1 MARRSFPQL
10 TVTIT
15 HLNMAGMGIAIHE
28 GRSIE
33 VGNCIP
39 GDTVDIQ
46 VFGKK
51 AGIWKART
59 LSLVSST
66 ATRQA
71 GHCNVA
77 GLCGGCRFPD
87 LAYDNQLRMKQESL
101 DRFLGPLKN
110 LQRGPILPAIETKF
124 HRNKM
129 DYVFG
134 NAKDIIQEGVEG
146 AIAPSTPLASPEE
159 GGIQRA
165 EPFET
170 PCLKSAST
178 TLILGLKKRGD
189 FRTIVPTTECQLLD
203 PLANEI
209 MADTLSFFRKR
220 PFKAWKNNHQPS
232 EDDPVY
238 LRYLTLRH
246 SKTTGKFLITLVVNL
261 MDPCFQE
268 WADGLMA
275 KFPISGILAGIHAG
289 SADTSMP
296 GSYELLCGVDYL
308 EETLLGT
315 TFRLSPGA
323 FFQTNTKQAE
333 LLYNEVLRAGAF
345 TSEQRVLDLYSG
357 TGTIGM
363 LIAPH
368 VREVIGIEE
377 HPGAIKDAQANADAN
392 TIKNIFFIEGRV
404 RNVLKFN
411 ALEADTIVVDPPRSG
426 LEPKVVAR
434 IAARAPKRVVY
445 VSCQPTTWKRDVADF
460 ATLGYQ
466 LTELQAVDMFPH
478 TPHLEIV
485 SVLEKF
491 EAIASISRD

>member
-1 MARRSFPQL
+1 MARKPFPQL

-15 HLNMAGMGIAIHE
+15 HLDMAGMGIATHE
-28 GRSIE
+28 GRQIE
-33 VGNCIP
+33 IGNCLP

-51 AGIWKART
+51 AGVWKARR

-71 GHCNVA
+71 GHCSVA

-87 LAYDNQLRMKQESL
+87 LAYSTQLGLKQESL
-101 DRFLGPLKN
+101 DRFLGPLKDS
-110 LQRGPILPAIETKF
+110 QSGPILPAIETRF

-134 NAKDIIQEGVEG
+134 INALE
-146 AIAPSTPLASPEE
+146 
-159 GGIQRA
+159 
-165 EPFET
+165 
-170 PCLKSAST
+170 SASAS

-189 FRTIVPTTECQLLD
+189 FRTIVPTPDCQLLD
-203 PLANEI
+203 PIANAILAE
-209 MADTLSFFRKR
+209 TCTFFRER
-220 PFKAWKNNHQPS
+220 GFLAWPNSHTPTQ
-232 EDDPVY
+232 EDPVY

-246 SKTTGKFLITLVVNL
+246 SKTTGKFLITLVVNR
-261 MDPCFQE
+261 MDPCFTE
-268 WADGLMA
+268 WANRIIST
-275 KFPISGILAGIHAG
+275 FPMSGVLAGIHAG
-289 SADTSMP
+289 SADTATP
-296 GSYELLCGVDYL
+296 GAYVVLSGEAYL
-308 EETLLGT
+308 EEKLLGT

-323 FFQTNTKQAE
+323 FFQTSTKQAE
-333 LLYNEVLRAGAF
+333 VLYQEVLRAGAF
-345 TSEQRVLDLYSG
+345 TAEQRVLDLYSG

-377 HPGAIKDAQANADAN
+377 HPSAIKDAQTNADAN
-392 TIKNIFFIEGRV
+392 GLRNIAFIEGRV

-426 LEPKVVAR
+426 LEPKVIAR
-434 IAARAPKRVVY
+434 IAARSPKRIVY
-445 VSCQPTTWKRDVADF
+445 VSCQPVTWKRDIADF
-460 ATLGYQ
+460 ALLGYGV
-466 LTELQAVDMFPH
+466 TSLQAVDMFPH

-485 SVLEKF
+485 SVLEPLT
-491 EAIASISRD
+491 ISSLPLA